1 MKKCNHC
8 GSELEDSVKFCLFC
22 GSDNHTPTTNDVNI
36 DQTQS
41 PDVTPIQPTA
51 TVESGGNGNIVAG
64 IVGAF
69 LFSLIGAL
77 FYFVM
82 FQLEIIAGVAGLLMF
97 VLANF
102 GYRLF
107 AQTKNKACIPAL
119 VVSFI
124 FMLIMIFIAEYV
136 SVSYILYGELKGYG
150 FTFFETV
157 KITHE
162 FISDPEVMPDFIKDL
177 AFAYIFGII
186 GCISNIVEIVKAN
199 KKQASYPAK

>member
-1 MKKCNHC
+1 MV
-8 GSELEDSVKFCLFC
+8 DS
-22 GSDNHTPTTNDVNI
+22 D
-36 DQTQS
+36 
-41 PDVTPIQPTA
+41 
-51 TVESGGNGNIVAG
+51 GNGNILFG

-69 LFSLIGAL
+69 LFSLIGGL

-82 FQLEIIAGVAGLLMF
+82 FQLEIIAGIAGFLMF

-124 FMLIMIFIAEYV
+124 FMLIMIFVAEYV
-136 SVSYILYGELKGYG
+136 SISYVLYGELQGYG
-150 FTFFETV
+150 FTFFETI
-157 KITHE
+157 KITPE
-162 FISDPEVMPDFIKDL
+162 FIKDPEVMPDFIKDL
-177 AFAYIFGII
+177 AFAYIFGIV

-199 KKQASYPAK
+199 KKQASHPSK